1 MRKARTRWRIAILIL
16 VLALAAAAC
25 SEGESVD
32 VGDETTAA
40 PAETTEA
47 PAETTEAPAET
58 TEAPAETTEAPA
70 AANILIAA
78 QGSEPDQ
85 LDPHMTSAYASFQ
98 VLENVYDTLVQP
110 AADLSMEPALAESW
124 VISDDNLTWT
134 FTLRDGVKFHNGRD
148 LVADDVVYSFERI
161 IAEGLNGWRFG
172 SVESVTAPDDSTVV
186 ITLTRP
192 SPNLLVSIAGFKGMA
207 IIPKEIVDDGS
218 IGTSPVG
225 TGPFRFVSQSPDEG
239 IVLEKNPDYWRASEG
254 LPKLDGIRFV
264 QIPDA
269 GTKLTALRT
278 GEVHW
283 IDAVP
288 PQDIESLSGEAG
300 VTVGRVPGG
309 DYHYFALNQNR
320 TPFDDVRVRQ
330 AIAHAIN
337 REEITEAAQ
346 FGAATANQT
355 AIPASNAAWYYSYA
369 PFGSG
374 DTATAQGLLDDAG
387 VSGLTIDFLVTS
399 DFPETV
405 TQAQVI
411 AAELAAVGVTVEIT
425 DVDFSTWLDM
435 EANGEFDAFML
446 SWIGNIDPDDFYYAQ
461 HHSEGGFNFQGYSNS
476 EVDSLLDAGRVET
489 DQAARKALYDQAA
502 QIIVDEASY
511 IYLYNPDNINAWRD
525 EVGGYMTRGDNAIRF
540 EETFLQ

>member
-1 MRKARTRWRIAILIL
+1 MRKARTRWRIAILL
-16 VLALAAAAC
+16 AVLTLIAAAC

-32 VGDETTAA
+32 VGDETTT
-40 PAETTEA
+40 TTEA
-47 PAETTEAPAET
+47 TTETTAAPEET
-58 TEAPAETTEAPA
+58 TAAPTETTAAPEPSEKV
-70 AANILIAA
+70 LIAA

-124 VISDDNLTWT
+124 EISDDNLTWT
-134 FTLRDGVKFHNGRD
+134 FKLRQGVKWHNGRD
-148 LVADDVVYSFERI
+148 LVAQDVVYSFERI

-172 SVESVTAPDDSTVV
+172 AVETITAPDDSTVV
-186 ITLTRP
+186 ITLTQA

-207 IIPKEIVDDGS
+207 IIPEEIVTDGT
-218 IGTSPVG
+218 IGTKPVG

-288 PQDIESLSGEAG
+288 PQDIESLSGEDG
-300 VTVGRVPGG
+300 ITVGRVPGG

-337 REEITEAAQ
+337 REEIAEAAQ

-355 AIPASNAAWYYSYA
+355 AIPASNVAWYHSYA
-369 PFGSG
+369 PYGSG
-374 DTATAQGLLDDAG
+374 DIATAQGLLDDAG

-411 AAELAAVGVTVEIT
+411 AAELAAVGITVEIT
-425 DVDFSTWLDM
+425 DVDFSTWLDLQG
-435 EANGEFDAFML
+435 NGEFDAFML

-461 HHSEGGFNFQGYSNS
+461 HHSAGGFNFQGYSNP
-476 EVDSLLDAGRVET
+476 EVDSLLDAARVET
-489 DQAARKALYDQAA
+489 DQAARKTLYDQAA
-502 QIIVDEASY
+502 QMIVDDASY

-525 EVGGYMTRGDNAIRF
+525 EVGGYETRGDNAIRF
-540 EETFLQ
+540 EEATLN

>member
-1 MRKARTRWRIAILIL
+1 MRKAENRWRIII
-16 VLALAAAAC
+16 VMVILALAAAAC

-32 VGDETTAA
+32 VGDATTSTAAETTQAPSDDGTTAA
-40 PAETTEA
+40 PADTTA
-47 PAETTEAPAET
+47 PPAE
-58 TEAPAETTEAPA
+58 A
-70 AANILIAA
+70 AILIAA

-110 AADLSMEPALAESW
+110 GSDLSMEPALAESW

-148 LVADDVVYSFERI
+148 LVAQDVVYSFERI

-172 SVESVTAPDDSTVV
+172 AVETITAPDDSTVV
-186 ITLTRP
+186 ITLTQP

-207 IIPKEIVDDGS
+207 IIPEEIVTDGS
-218 IGTSPVG
+218 IGTNPVG

-264 QIPDA
+264 QIPEA

-288 PQDIESLSGEAG
+288 PQDIESLAAEDGI
-300 VTVGRVPGG
+300 TVGRVPGG
-309 DYHYFALNQNR
+309 DYHYFSLNQNR
-320 TPFDDVRVRQ
+320 APFDDARVRQ
-330 AIAHAIN
+330 AIATAIN
-337 REEITEAAQ
+337 RDEIAEAAQ

-355 AIPASNAAWYYSYA
+355 AIPASNVAWYYDYA
-369 PFGSG
+369 PYGSG
-374 DTATAQGLLDDAG
+374 DAAAAQALLEDAG
-387 VSGLTIDFLVTS
+387 VSNLTIDFLVTS

-411 AAELAAVGVTVEIT
+411 AAQLAAVGITVEIT
-425 DVDFSTWLDM
+425 DVDFSTWLDLQG
-435 EANGEFDAFML
+435 NGEFDAFML

-461 HHSEGGFNFQGYSNS
+461 HHSTGGFNFQGYSNS
-476 EVDSLLDAGRVET
+476 EVDSLLDAARVET

-502 QIIVDEASY
+502 KLIVDDASY

-525 EVGGYMTRGDNAIRF
+525 EVGGYATRGDNAIRF
-540 EETFLQ
+540 EEATLN